1 SWGTPSQGELDQL
14 TISASGEKSFSTNR
28 GEGAWIVGVDYANN
42 AFDYYSQSAFSTTD
56 RDNRQQR
63 MSVFSQLHYPFSAQT
78 TFVLGG

>member
-1 SWGTPSQGELDQL
+1 
-14 TISASGEKSFSTNR
+14 
-28 GEGAWIVGVDYANN
+28 VGVDYANN

-78 TFVLGG
+78 TFVLGGRKSRVTDDLTDAATYPNGERLKAYASALELG